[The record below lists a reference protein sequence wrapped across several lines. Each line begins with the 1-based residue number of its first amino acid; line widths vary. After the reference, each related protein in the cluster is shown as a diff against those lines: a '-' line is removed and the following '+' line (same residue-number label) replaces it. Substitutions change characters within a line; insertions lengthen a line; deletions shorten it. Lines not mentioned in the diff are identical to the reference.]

1 MYSIIKYLDK
11 YDYFSF
17 KLDPKLKEKLDKF
30 QEICL
35 IRKNIKYLNYLLR
48 YNPKLLN
55 IIINNYCDEFKD
67 IIVPFEILD
76 IVISIGDNIFIPFK
90 RISRDICLNLK
101 DASLNI
107 DNVIV
112 HLFIREYR
120 ITIDLGIPFN
130 TI

>member
-67 IIVPFEILD
+67 I
-76 IVISIGDNIFIPFK
+76 
-90 RISRDICLNLK
+90 
-101 DASLNI
+101 
-107 DNVIV
+107 
-112 HLFIREYR
+112 
-120 ITIDLGIPFN
+120 
-130 TI
+130 